1 MSHKALNMLLS
12 SAMML
17 VAFVFLF
24 KSRDEGIIPTHV
36 PLARFPV
43 QVGEWSGIPVPLSH
57 KEKSILNAD
66 GYASVLYTRRAGEP
80 PLQFFSAYYDH
91 QTPEKNI
98 HSPQNCLPSSGWVI
112 LHSNTVK
119 LPLYG
124 KSRPPVRVNYD
135 VIQKGLEMQVVLYW
149 YQERGRIFPNEYW
162 GRYYLIRDALL
173 LHRTDGALVR
183 VSMPFSGRAKLALR
197 TETRFIQRVM
207 PLLSSYIPGRIG
219 EGSETRQK
227 VSENIPFSPD
237 SREGSS

>member
-1 MSHKALNMLLS
+1 MSRKSFNMFLS
-12 SAMML
+12 SAIML
-17 VAFVFLF
+17 VAFGFLL
-24 KSRDEGIIPTHV
+24 KSRDEGIIPPHV
-36 PLARFPV
+36 PLSRFPV
-43 QVGEWSGIPVPLSH
+43 QVGEWSGVPIPLSH
-57 KEKSILNAD
+57 KEKDILNAD
-66 GYASVLYTRRAGEP
+66 GYASVLYTRQQGSP

-124 KSRPPVRVNYD
+124 KSRPPVQVNYD

-162 GRYYLIRDALL
+162 GRYYLIRDAIL

-183 VSMPFSGRAKLALR
+183 VSMPFTGQAKVALR
-197 TETRFIQRVM
+197 TETSFIQRVM
-207 PLLSSYIPGRIG
+207 PLLSSYIPGRAEERLASG
-219 EGSETRQK
+219 QK
-227 VSENIPFSPD
+227 LSKTFLHSSS
-237 SREGSS
+237 SRESAP

>member
-1 MSHKALNMLLS
+1 MSHKTFNMLLS
-12 SAMML
+12 SAIML

-24 KSRDEGIIPTHV
+24 KSRGEGIIPTHV
-36 PLARFPV
+36 PLARFPL
-43 QVGEWSGIPVPLSH
+43 QIGEWSGVQVPLSH
-57 KEKSILNAD
+57 KEKVILNAD
-66 GYASVLYTRRAGEP
+66 GYASVLYTRKAGEP

-98 HSPQNCLPSSGWVI
+98 HSPQNCIPSSGWVI
-112 LHSNTVK
+112 LDSNTLK

-124 KSRPPVRVNYD
+124 KDRPSVRVNYD
-135 VIQKGLEMQVVLYW
+135 VIQKGLERQVVLYW

-197 TETRFIQRVM
+197 TETRFIQDVM
-207 PLLSSYIPGRIG
+207 PLLSSYIPGRSG
-219 EGSETRQK
+219 KESEPGRK
-227 VSENIPFSPD
+227 VSKNIPFSPD